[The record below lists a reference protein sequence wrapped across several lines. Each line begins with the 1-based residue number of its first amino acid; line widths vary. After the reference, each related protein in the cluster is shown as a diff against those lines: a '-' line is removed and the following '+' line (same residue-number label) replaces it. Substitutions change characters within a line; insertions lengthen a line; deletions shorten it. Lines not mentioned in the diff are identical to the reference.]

1 MSFIIILITTPIF
14 IRINYNGFEENKLY
28 KLTKVEIEL
37 TCMKNTSA
45 GLSSSTVKAIKL
57 IY

>member
-1 MSFIIILITTPIF
+1 MFFLKTLITTPIF
-14 IRINYNGFEENKLY
+14 IHINYSGFVEKKLY
-28 KLTKVEIEL
+28 KLTKVEVEL

-45 GLSSSTVKAIKL
+45 GLSSSMVKAIKL